1 MPLVLYEGGG
11 PEAVFEPLQVPMS
24 FLPGRPP
31 GRLLQD
37 HLAAYN
43 WGLAQYLGAG
53 VAACYRGHRLY
64 DTNTTREV
72 VRAWVSF
79 YKKHREVLG
88 ADLVHLRRAN
98 MQVTRQAGEGDSLAP
113 RAWTPG
119 STLTPGAGRRAWLWS
134 STLLGRGWWPPWPSA
149 CTTPAL

>member
-1 MPLVLYEGGG
+1 M
-11 PEAVFEPLQVPMS
+11 
-24 FLPGRPP
+24 
-31 GRLLQD
+31 LQD

-88 ADLVHLRRAN
+88 ADLVHVRRAN
-98 MQVTRQAGEGDSLAP
+98 MQVT
-113 RAWTPG
+113 
-119 STLTPGAGRRAWLWS
+119 
-134 STLLGRGWWPPWPSA
+134 
-149 CTTPAL
+149 